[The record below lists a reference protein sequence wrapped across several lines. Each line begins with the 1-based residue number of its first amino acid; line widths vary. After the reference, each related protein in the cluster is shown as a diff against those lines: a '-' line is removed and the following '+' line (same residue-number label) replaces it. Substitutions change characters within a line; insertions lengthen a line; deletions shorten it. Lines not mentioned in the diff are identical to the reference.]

1 MIGKLSGIIDHIDSD
16 HLILDVS
23 GVGYVV
29 FASSRTLG
37 KLNGRGEP
45 TSLLITT
52 QVREDAIT
60 LYGFA
65 DAVEQQ
71 WFKMLT
77 SVQGVGAKAGLSILA
92 ACPADQIGFVIASQD
107 KASLTRADGVGP
119 KLASRILTELKDK
132 AAKIDLTMTASEG
145 VTSVQVGANEPVLN
159 AKDDEN
165 ASGADHDAVSALTN
179 LGYASADAYRAVS
192 MAKSQV
198 EEQDNL
204 QDIIRLALKE
214 LSA

>member
-1 MIGKLSGIIDHIDSD
+1 MIGKLSGIVDFIDSD

-37 KLNGRGEP
+37 KVGVRGD
-45 TSLLITT
+45 TASLLITT
-52 QVREDAIT
+52 NVREDAIT

-71 WFKMLT
+71 WFKLLT

-92 ACPADQIGFVIASQD
+92 ACPAEQLGFAIAAQD
-107 KASLTRADGVGP
+107 KAALTRADGVGP
-119 KLASRILTELKDK
+119 KLATRILTELKDK
-132 AAKIDLTMTASEG
+132 AAKMDLSFGAQG
-145 VTSVQVGANEPVLN
+145 VTSVQGG
-159 AKDDEN
+159 
-165 ASGADHDAVSALTN
+165 SGAPLTNQNCDEIASNVDQDAVSALTN
-179 LGYASADAYRAVS
+179 LGYASSDAFKAVS
-192 MAKSQV
+192 SAKAQAS
-198 EEQDNL
+198 EQDNL
-204 QDIIRLALKE
+204 QELIRLALKE